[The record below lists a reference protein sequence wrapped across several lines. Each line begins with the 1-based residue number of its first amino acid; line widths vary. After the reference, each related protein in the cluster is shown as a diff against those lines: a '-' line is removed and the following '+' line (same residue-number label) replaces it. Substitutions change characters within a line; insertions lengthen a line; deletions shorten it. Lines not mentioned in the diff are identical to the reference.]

1 MLVWPTLHDLITDTT
16 NHDQRRNQGECFGPK
31 KIKTF
36 CYCFRVIYNQNFNF
50 RLHPLNERAIGATL
64 LKMIFRNIDFHIP
77 QKKFRSQ
84 VYFWLGPTVPK
95 SIYQDMAAM
104 TAEQWQ
110 FCQLVAKALH
120 ETADIDRMW
129 QRASVCLAFQDQ
141 PRRMTANEV
150 LHLQDFPDVTLVF
163 KDDRLSGGISL
174 H

>member
-16 NHDQRRNQGECFGPK
+16 HHDQRRNQGECFGPK
-31 KIKTF
+31 KIITF
-36 CYCFRVIYNQNFNF
+36 CYCFRVIYNRNFNL

-64 LKMIFRNIDFHIP
+64 LKMIDRNINFHIP

-84 VYFWLGPTVPK
+84 VYFWLGLTVPK

-110 FCQLVAKALH
+110 FCQLVAKTMH
-120 ETADIDRMW
+120 ETADIDRMRR
-129 QRASVCLAFQDQ
+129 RASVCLAFQDQ